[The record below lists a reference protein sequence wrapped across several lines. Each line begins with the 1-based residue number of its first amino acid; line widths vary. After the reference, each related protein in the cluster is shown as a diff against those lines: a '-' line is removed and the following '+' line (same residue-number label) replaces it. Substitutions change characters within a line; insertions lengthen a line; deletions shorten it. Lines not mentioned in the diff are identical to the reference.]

1 MFPLVSYFSLVNFRR
16 RNHECRDVEDSY
28 DGTGE
33 GAVDGRSLMC
43 ADKFRIEKRRRRRSL
58 TTVDVESATVLRRR
72 QSPRNERPS
81 VSSSRSANSVNEIS
95 APALLPSFGQTSKE
109 FHFARVGPDEQQQQ
123 QGEEEEVV
131 VAPVTTKRRESAPDL
146 NGAEPADSRPK
157 IIIRLTSVDG
167 LEFSLS
173 SPVQD
178 NLLQPTSSSS
188 SFCPVRTVRVG
199 AARPQNS
206 SKSLLDC
213 LVCFLSRVT
222 MYATGNLMVD
232 SQRGQCAF
240 REPTTTFV
248 MKLHPLATKNK
259 YRM

>member
-1 MFPLVSYFSLVNFRR
+1 
-16 RNHECRDVEDSY
+16 
-28 DGTGE
+28 
-33 GAVDGRSLMC
+33 
-43 ADKFRIEKRRRRRSL
+43 
-58 TTVDVESATVLRRR
+58 
-72 QSPRNERPS
+72 
-81 VSSSRSANSVNEIS
+81 VNEIS
-95 APALLPSFGQTSKE
+95 APTLLPSFGQTSKE

-123 QGEEEEVV
+123 QQQGEEEEEEVV

-213 LVCFLSRVT
+213 LVCFHLVLRCMQPETLWLTASEVSALS
-222 MYATGNLMVD
+222 A
-232 SQRGQCAF
+232 SQQQ
-240 REPTTTFV
+240 
-248 MKLHPLATKNK
+248 LLL
-259 YRM
+259 

>member
-1 MFPLVSYFSLVNFRR
+1 MFLVSYFSFVNFRS

-43 ADKFRIEKRRRRRSL
+43 ADNFRIEKRRRHRSL

-81 VSSSRSANSVNEIS
+81 VSSSRSANSVNETS
-95 APALLPSFGQTSKE
+95 APTLLPSFGQTSKE
-109 FHFARVGPDEQQQQ
+109 FQLARVGPDEQQ
-123 QGEEEEVV
+123 GEEEEEV

-146 NGAEPADSRPK
+146 NGTEPADSRPR

-178 NLLQPTSSSS
+178 NLLQPTSAS
-188 SFCPVRTVRVG
+188 SFCPFRTIRVG

-232 SQRGQCAF
+232 SQARSV
-240 REPTTTFV
+240 RSP
-248 MKLHPLATKNK
+248 
-259 YRM
+259 